1 MTEAAEARLVDLA
14 SATPAEWMAL
24 STAAH
29 WNQTEEDW
37 RMLLSLGHGWGLR
50 LGGAGDSADCLV
62 ASTLVLPYEDRF
74 AWISMVLVLPDQ
86 RGKGLAARLL
96 RHALQD
102 LAARRLLPLLDAT
115 PDGRPVYLKQGFVDA
130 WGFQRWRRRATA
142 NRESPAPEITTN
154 MAARPLLEADWPQLQ
169 AADAQAFGASR
180 LRLLRALAQRT
191 PQAAWVAEG
200 ENALRGY
207 VLAREGRTALQLG
220 PLLADDEDTAIGL
233 LAAALGSMQRS
244 GNTLGRDVIVDL
256 CDGRQ
261 RLAAWLRAQGFVPE
275 RPFTRMV
282 HGAQN
287 QAPGD
292 ARRVCLVAGPELG

>member
-1 MTEAAEARLVDLA
+1 MT
-14 SATPAEWMAL
+14 L

-37 RMLLSLGHGWGLR
+37 RMLLALGHGWGLR
-50 LGGAGDSADCLV
+50 VGGTGSSADRLV

-74 AWISMVLVLPDQ
+74 AWISMVLVLPKH
-86 RGKGLAARLL
+86 RGQGLAARLL
-96 RHALQD
+96 GHALQD

-130 WGFQRWRRRATA
+130 WDFQRWRRRATA
-142 NRESPAPEITTN
+142 TGESPAQEITST
-154 MAARPLLEADWPQLQ
+154 MATRPLREADWPQLQ

-191 PQAAWVAEG
+191 PQAAWVAQG
-200 ENALRGY
+200 DALRGY
-207 VLAREGRTALQLG
+207 VLGREGRTALQIG
-220 PLLADDEDTAIGL
+220 PLLADDDDTAIGL
-233 LAAALGSMQRS
+233 LASALGSMQRS
-244 GNTLGRDVIVDL
+244 GTTLGRDVIVDL
-256 CDGRQ
+256 CDGRKH
-261 RLAAWLRAQGFVPE
+261 LAAWLRAQGFAPE

-287 QAPGD
+287 RAPGD